1 MSHINIFMR
10 HLLNYSE
17 SNIWEV
23 AKEEWN
29 LDHIEWEPAEN
40 NNSCICGYSPI
51 CELCYIKNIYNDIIL
66 LVGNVCINKFTNLS
80 SNLIFNNIKKIS
92 KNIEKSLNNSTIE
105 YCFNKN
111 LINDW
116 EYNFLYDT
124 ERKRKLT
131 FKQYNKRVSINKKIL
146 HSFKSGML

>member
-1 MSHINIFMR
+1 MNLS
-10 HLLNYSE
+10 SE
-17 SNIWEV
+17 TST
-23 AKEEWN
+23 A
-29 LDHIEWEPAEN
+29 P
-40 NNSCICGYSPI
+40 
-51 CELCYIKNIYNDIIL
+51 IIL
-66 LVGNVCINKFTNLS
+66 ATSFLSLFKIIVVGKPLKLNKFTNLS

>member
-116 EYNFLYDT
+116 EIGFYSNTIRKGKLSFDQ
-124 ERKRKLT
+124 EHIRKRINSKIIQGLT
-131 FKQYNKRVSINKKIL
+131 R
-146 HSFKSGML
+146 